1 MNLTT
6 RELSHILT
14 VLILIDNTYSGRR
27 KNEPAIDKFLADNE
41 ELIKKVRGKL
51 KGKPSGKIKRIHIN
65 QQTIRSNKKNGTSD
79 PPITIRES
87 KKTRRV
93 SGVEIQGPSVVIY
106 SPDKPLSCGA
116 RVWIETRAEVKSCNE
131 DIT

>member
-1 MNLTT
+1 MDLSK
-6 RELSHILT
+6 RELSHIIT
-14 VLILIDNTYSGRR
+14 TLILVENTYSRR
-27 KNEPAIDKFLADNE
+27 SEGDPVIKKFLEDNE
-41 ELIKKVRGKL
+41 KLIKKLASKRD
-51 KGKPSGKIKRIHIN
+51 GKIKRIHIN
-65 QQTIRSNKKNGTSD
+65 QQVIRSNKKNGTSE

-87 KKTRRV
+87 KTTRRV